1 MTTVNT
7 VEDIIEALD
16 ANPIL
21 LEALRARLLTRE
33 LLDLPRV
40 VARLAASQAKTQEDV
55 ARLFVAQAETQK
67 EMARLAAVQ
76 ATMGE
81 EMKRLAI
88 AQAKTQE
95 DVARLFVAQAETQKE
110 MARLAVAQAE
120 TQKEMARLAVA
131 QAKTQED
138 VARLAVAQ
146 EKTQVAQEK
155 TQVAQE
161 KTQVAQEKTQEEV
174 ARLAASQARMGDDI
188 ARLKGERLEMK
199 LQGSIHAIL
208 GQRMKLRGTR
218 VVRAAFPS
226 VNIQEFLNAID
237 SAADD
242 GAITDDQR
250 NRILATD
257 MIAYA
262 RRPGSPQPM
271 YLSFE
276 AAHTLD
282 EDDVRRVLETG
293 DALARV
299 FPEAEIMGF
308 IYGLSINERD
318 RARAEANGVEVI
330 LERSE
335 F

>member
-138 VARLAVAQ
+138 VARLA
-146 EKTQVAQEK
+146 
-155 TQVAQE
+155 VAQE

>member
-33 LLDLPRV
+33 LLELPRV
-40 VARLAASQAKTQEDV
+40 VAQLAAAQNEFMKSTTARLDVLTGDVAALTGNVAVLTSDVAILTGNVAALTDSVAVLKSDVSVLKSDVSVLKNDV
-55 ARLFVAQAETQK
+55 ARLK
-67 EMARLAAVQ
+67 
-76 ATMGE
+76 
-81 EMKRLAI
+81 
-88 AQAKTQE
+88 
-95 DVARLFVAQAETQKE
+95 
-110 MARLAVAQAE
+110 
-120 TQKEMARLAVA
+120 
-131 QAKTQED
+131 
-138 VARLAVAQ
+138 
-146 EKTQVAQEK
+146 
-155 TQVAQE
+155 
-161 KTQVAQEKTQEEV
+161 
-174 ARLAASQARMGDDI
+174 GD
-188 ARLKGERLEMK
+188 RLEMK

-208 GQRMKLRGTR
+208 GQRMNLRGTR

-226 VNIQEFLNAID
+226 VIVQGFLNAID

-242 GAITDDQR
+242 GAVTEGQR
-250 NRILATD
+250 NRILHTD

-262 RRPGSPQPM
+262 RRPGAPRPM

-299 FPEAEIMGF
+299 FPEAEIMCF
-308 IYGLSINERD
+308 VYGLSINERD

>member
-7 VEDIIEALD
+7 VEDIIAALD

-33 LLDLPRV
+33 LLELPRV
-40 VARLAASQAKTQEDV
+40 VAQLAAAQAKTQEDV

-110 MARLAVAQAE
+110 MARI
-120 TQKEMARLAVA
+120 AVA

-155 TQVAQE
+155 TQ
-161 KTQVAQEKTQEEV
+161 EEV
-174 ARLAASQARMGDDI
+174 ARLASFQARMGDDV
-188 ARLKGERLEMK
+188 ARLKGDRLEMK

-208 GQRMKLRGTR
+208 GQRMNLRGTR

-226 VNIQEFLNAID
+226 VIIQEFLNAID

-242 GAITDDQR
+242 GAITEGQR
-250 NRILATD
+250 NRILHTD
-257 MIAYA
+257 LIVSA
-262 RRPGSPQPM
+262 RRAGATQPM

-276 AAHTLD
+276 AAHSLD

-330 LERSE
+330 LERSD

>member
-16 ANPIL
+16 ANPVL

-40 VARLAASQAKTQEDV
+40 VARLAAAQAKTQEDV

-110 MARLAVAQAE
+110 MARLAI
-120 TQKEMARLAVA
+120 A

-155 TQVAQE
+155 TQ
-161 KTQVAQEKTQEEV
+161 EEV
-174 ARLAASQARMGDDI
+174 ARLASFQARMGDDI
-188 ARLKGERLEMK
+188 ARLKGDRLEMK
-199 LQGSIHAIL
+199 LQGNIHSVL
-208 GQRMKLRGTR
+208 GHRMKLRGTR

-226 VNIQEFLNAID
+226 VIIQEFLNAID

>member
-7 VEDIIEALD
+7 VEDIIAALD

-33 LLDLPRV
+33 LLELPRV
-40 VARLAASQAKTQEDV
+40 VAQLAAAQNEFMKSTTARLDVLTGDVAALTGNVAVLTSDVAILTGNVAALTDSVAVLQGNVAVLTGDVSVLKSDVAVLKNDV
-55 ARLFVAQAETQK
+55 ARLK
-67 EMARLAAVQ
+67 
-76 ATMGE
+76 
-81 EMKRLAI
+81 
-88 AQAKTQE
+88 
-95 DVARLFVAQAETQKE
+95 
-110 MARLAVAQAE
+110 
-120 TQKEMARLAVA
+120 
-131 QAKTQED
+131 
-138 VARLAVAQ
+138 
-146 EKTQVAQEK
+146 
-155 TQVAQE
+155 
-161 KTQVAQEKTQEEV
+161 
-174 ARLAASQARMGDDI
+174 GD
-188 ARLKGERLEMK
+188 RLEMK

-208 GQRMKLRGTR
+208 GQRMNLRGTR

-226 VNIQEFLNAID
+226 VIIQEFLNAID

-242 GAITDDQR
+242 GAVTEGQR
-250 NRILATD
+250 NRILHTD

-308 IYGLSINERD
+308 IYGLSISERD

>member
-7 VEDIIEALD
+7 VEDIIDALD
-16 ANPIL
+16 ANPVL

-138 VARLAVAQ
+138 VARLA
-146 EKTQVAQEK
+146 
-155 TQVAQE
+155 VAQE

>member
-7 VEDIIEALD
+7 VEDIIAALD
-16 ANPIL
+16 ANPVL

-33 LLDLPRV
+33 LLELPRV
-40 VARLAASQAKTQEDV
+40 VAQLAAAQNEFMKSTTARLDVLTGDVAALTGNVAVLTSDVAILTGNVAALTDSVAVLQGNVAVLTGDVSVLKSDVSVLKSDVSVLKNDV
-55 ARLFVAQAETQK
+55 ARLK
-67 EMARLAAVQ
+67 
-76 ATMGE
+76 
-81 EMKRLAI
+81 
-88 AQAKTQE
+88 
-95 DVARLFVAQAETQKE
+95 
-110 MARLAVAQAE
+110 
-120 TQKEMARLAVA
+120 
-131 QAKTQED
+131 
-138 VARLAVAQ
+138 
-146 EKTQVAQEK
+146 
-155 TQVAQE
+155 
-161 KTQVAQEKTQEEV
+161 
-174 ARLAASQARMGDDI
+174 GD
-188 ARLKGERLEMK
+188 RLEMK

-208 GQRMKLRGTR
+208 GQRMNLRGTR

-226 VNIQEFLNAID
+226 VIIQEFLNAID

-242 GAITDDQR
+242 GAITEGQR
-250 NRILATD
+250 NRILHTD

-318 RARAEANGVEVI
+318 RARAEASGVEVI

>member
-7 VEDIIEALD
+7 VEDIIAALD

-33 LLDLPRV
+33 LLELPRV

-138 VARLAVAQ
+138 VARLA
-146 EKTQVAQEK
+146 
-155 TQVAQE
+155 VAQE

>member
-33 LLDLPRV
+33 LLELPRV
-40 VARLAASQAKTQEDV
+40 VARLAASQAKTQEDVARLAIAQAKTQEDV

-95 DVARLFVAQAETQKE
+95 DVARLA
-110 MARLAVAQAE
+110 
-120 TQKEMARLAVA
+120 
-131 QAKTQED
+131 
-138 VARLAVAQ
+138 
-146 EKTQVAQEK
+146 
-155 TQVAQE
+155 VAQE

-174 ARLAASQARMGDDI
+174 ARLAAFQARMGDDL
-188 ARLKGERLEMK
+188 ARLKGDRLEMK
-199 LQGSIHAIL
+199 LQGNIHSVL
-208 GQRMKLRGTR
+208 GHRMKLRGTR

-226 VNIQEFLNAID
+226 VIIQEFLNAID

-242 GAITDDQR
+242 GAVTDDQR

-257 MIAYA
+257 LIVAA
-262 RRPGSPQPM
+262 RRAGATQTI
-271 YLSFE
+271 YISFE
-276 AAHTLD
+276 AAHSLD